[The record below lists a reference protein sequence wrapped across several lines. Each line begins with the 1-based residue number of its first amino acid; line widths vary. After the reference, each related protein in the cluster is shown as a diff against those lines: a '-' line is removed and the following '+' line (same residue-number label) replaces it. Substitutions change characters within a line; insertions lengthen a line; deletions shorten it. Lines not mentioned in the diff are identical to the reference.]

1 MSEFKFACPICGQHI
16 TADSKDSG
24 SKISCPTCFRKIV
37 VPHAPTSTESKFVVS
52 ASEADRPRPTQSR
65 ISEALPVAKTS
76 DRTRIPIA
84 LILLFALTCG
94 AGTTLFVL
102 RDKIFHRGGSGDTPV
117 VNNGE
122 TNTPETQV
130 QARPDYTGTNLWSLD
145 LTNVTI
151 PDNTLAGA
159 LHHQAFEVERAT
171 LSGSNLTLRI
181 GTKGQVELGLN
192 IYFFN
197 RLPEE
202 LSGKSAQVK
211 PSDSTA
217 PRVVMHWREGERR
230 SETFRNGYA
239 MKIEF
244 GPVSGNALPGKLFI
258 SLPDDSKSWV
268 AGTFRA
274 EIRRPGP
281 PKPKPGPQTSQ
292 SQTQ

>member
-37 VPHAPTSTESKFVVS
+37 VPHAPTSSESKFVVS
-52 ASEADRPRPTQSR
+52 ASEADRPRPPQTQVQ
-65 ISEALPVAKTS
+65 ELLPVAKTS
-76 DRTRIPIA
+76 DKTWIPVA
-84 LILLFALTCG
+84 LIVLVCAAGATVFA
-94 AGTTLFVL
+94 F
-102 RDKIFHRGGSGDTPV
+102 RHSIFHSKSTDAPV

-122 TNTPETQV
+122 TNGSGASTQAQV
-130 QARPDYTGTNLWSLD
+130 RPDYTGTNLWSLD
-145 LTNVTI
+145 LSNVTI
-151 PDNTLAGA
+151 PDGNLMGS

-181 GTKGQVELGLN
+181 GTRGQIELGLN

-197 RLPEE
+197 RQPEE

-211 PSDSTA
+211 PADSTA
-217 PRVVMHWREGERR
+217 PRVVMHWHEGGRH
-230 SETFRNGYA
+230 SETYHNGYA

-274 EIRRPGP
+274 EIHRPGP
-281 PKPKPGPQTSQ
+281 PKPKIVPQPSQ

>member
-37 VPHAPTSTESKFVVS
+37 VPHAPTSSESKFVVS
-52 ASEADRPRPTQSR
+52 TSEADRPRPPQSTILEAQPIEKNSDKTR
-65 ISEALPVAKTS
+65 IS
-76 DRTRIPIA
+76 IA
-84 LILLFALTCG
+84 LIALAVLACAAG
-94 AGTTLFVL
+94 ATVFHF
-102 RDKIFHRGGSGDTPV
+102 RHAIFHSKPLADMPV
-117 VNNGE
+117 AGNGE
-122 TNTPETQV
+122 TNSLG

-145 LTNVTI
+145 LSNATI
-151 PDNTLAGA
+151 PDNILMGS

-181 GTKGQVELGLN
+181 GTRGQMELGLN

-197 RLPEE
+197 RQPEE

-211 PSDSTA
+211 PTDSTA
-217 PRVVMHWREGERR
+217 PRVVMHWQEGGRH
-230 SETFRNGYA
+230 SETYHSGYA

-244 GPVSGNALPGKLFI
+244 GPVSGNALAGKLFI

-281 PKPKPGPQTSQ
+281 PKPKIVPQPSQ